1 MKRDINGDLLNFNV
15 TTVNNKICYV
25 VFYKKQ
31 TIFYQFLNFRR
42 NEWMVFGLLR
52 AKCFISIELR

>member
-15 TTVNNKICYV
+15 NNEICYV

-31 TIFYQFLNFRR
+31 TIFYQFLNFRW

-52 AKCFISIELR
+52 AKCFISIELG